1 MPGFQLGFHELHHF
15 VERKMA
21 ELGDDEQLFDGELFY
36 AVDEIVE
43 SGTAFPEIAGDDGLF
58 LIVEDIQEPLD
69 LPFIQHRFNDVIP
82 LIRFSHTQ
90 RKDLKPAPEGICGIF
105 TFNRKIIH
113 LFSAVLHFLTAYY
126 SFFNTA
132 MVSFYRLIGPVRLF
146 ARGPLA
152 RRQGCPALRGW

>member
-1 MPGFQLGFHELHHF
+1 MPGFQLGFDELHHL

-21 ELGDDEQLFDGELFY
+21 EPGDDEQLFDGELFY

-82 LIRFSHTQ
+82 LVRFSHTQ
-90 RKDLKPAPEGICGIF
+90 RKDL
-105 TFNRKIIH
+105 
-113 LFSAVLHFLTAYY
+113 
-126 SFFNTA
+126 
-132 MVSFYRLIGPVRLF
+132 
-146 ARGPLA
+146 
-152 RRQGCPALRGW
+152 